1 MKNIHIN
8 GLLALILL
16 FNVSCTKW
24 LDVKP
29 KSEIEEEE
37 MFSNEQGYKIALA
50 GAYLTMSNASTYGD
64 NLTMTKL
71 DILAQSYKLS
81 LSTKN
86 LKQQEFAAFKYET
99 DYADELFTNIWKQQF
114 NGIANC
120 NNLIS
125 HITKDDSGKFTDN
138 NYKLIYGEA
147 LAIRAFLHFDLLR
160 MFHPSYTSNK
170 NYKALPYIEKYSKE
184 VTESSTTEKVLTKV
198 LADLKQ
204 AYKLLKQA
212 NDPIISGAKLR
223 ERQKKFN
230 YYAVAGLLARVY
242 LYKADKVNALKYAKE
257 VIASGV
263 FKFMVS
269 TKIIGNGD
277 YTFSPEH
284 LFSLSVTRVG
294 ETSRMYF
301 PYNGEDELQDT
312 YLLSDKNKQDQLYAE
327 KDDLRFKYWFKQK
340 IQIANT
346 EKTGLR
352 KYYRPRAENNKYY
365 DPVIPI
371 IKIAEMYLIA
381 AECLK
386 DINLTEAA
394 DLIKFIHKK
403 RAFKN
408 EITITDVGTLMDE
421 ISKEYQREFIGEGQL
436 FYFYKRLNK
445 QSIKS
450 YENIPI
456 EMNDAKYTFP
466 LPKKEIQFAPGRKN

>member
-1 MKNIHIN
+1 MKIIHIN
-8 GLLALILL
+8 SLLALILL

-37 MFSNEQGYKIALA
+37 MFSNEQGYTDVLM
-50 GAYLTMSNASTYGD
+50 GVYLTMGNVSTYGD
-64 NLTMTKL
+64 NLTMSKL
-71 DILAQSYKLS
+71 DVLAQNYKLS
-81 LSTKN
+81 LSTEN
-86 LKQQEFAAFKYET
+86 LKQREFAEFKYKT
-99 DYADELFTNIWKQQF
+99 DYADALFTTIWKQQF

-120 NNLIS
+120 NNLIA
-125 HITKDDSGKFTDN
+125 HIIKEDTKKFTNN
-138 NYKLIYGEA
+138 NYKIIYGEA

-160 MFHPSYTSNK
+160 MFHPSYKSNK
-170 NYKALPYIEKYSKE
+170 NYKALPYIETYSKE
-184 VTESSTTEKVLTKV
+184 VSPSNTTEQILIKV

-212 NDPIISGAKLR
+212 NDPIILGAKLR
-223 ERQKKFN
+223 ERQKEFN

-242 LYKADKVNALKYAKE
+242 LYKGDKVNALKYAKE
-257 VIASGV
+257 VINSKV
-263 FKFMVS
+263 FKFMIR
-269 TKIIGNGD
+269 TEIINNGD

-284 LFSLSVTRVG
+284 LFSLSITKVG
-294 ETSRMYF
+294 EIAEKHF
-301 PYNGEDELQDT
+301 PYFDKDYLQNA
-312 YLLSDKNKQDQLYAE
+312 YLLSDKNKRDQLYTE
-327 KDDLRFKYWFKQK
+327 KDDPRYKYWFKK
-340 IQIANT
+340 IQIRKK
-346 EKTGLR
+346 EKIVLR
-352 KYYRPRAENNKYY
+352 KYYRLQNELAHQV

-371 IKIAEMYLIA
+371 LKIVEMYLIA

-408 EITITDVGTLMDE
+408 EITITDLSSLMDE

-450 YENIPI
+450 YKNIPI
-456 EMNDAKYTFP
+456 EMNDTKYTFP
-466 LPKKEIQFAPGRKN
+466 LPKKEIQFAPGRKK